1 LNVKGVRD
9 TQLLWPHQI
18 MYFAVFVIDPLMNAL
33 SILGYVVGVVLR
45 KSEGIVAKDVVLMIT
60 HIRHNIIIFI
70 VITAKIII

>member
-1 LNVKGVRD
+1 
-9 TQLLWPHQI
+9 